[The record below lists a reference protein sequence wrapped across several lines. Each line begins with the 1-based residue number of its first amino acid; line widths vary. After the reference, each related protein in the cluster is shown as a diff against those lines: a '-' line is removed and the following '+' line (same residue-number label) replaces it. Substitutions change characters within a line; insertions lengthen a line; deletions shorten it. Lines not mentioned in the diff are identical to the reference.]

1 MDPWISYQ
9 SLRVLA
15 TVALYGFIGLVIWM
29 IWQDIKS
36 NRKLISLTTE
46 PAGEL
51 VELSTAQSHPLMPI
65 TSLGRANTNVI
76 PMTDSAVSL
85 EHALIARREGTWWLQ
100 DLQSRNGTHLNGEPI
115 ETPAVI
121 TSGDVI
127 TIGHSRYKV
136 HIRPASF

>member
-1 MDPWISYQ
+1 MDLEISYQ
-9 SLRVLA
+9 ALRILA
-15 TVALYGFIGLVIWM
+15 IVALYGFIGMVLRI

-36 NRKLISLTTE
+36 TRRLISLTTE

-51 VELSTAQSHPLMPI
+51 VELSTEQSHPLMPI
-65 TSLGRANTNVI
+65 TYLGRANTNVI
-76 PMTDSAVSL
+76 PMAYSAVSL

-100 DLQSRNGTHLNGEPI
+100 DLRSRNGTHLNGEPI

-121 TSGDVI
+121 TNGDII
-127 TIGHSRYKV
+127 TIDHSQYKA